1 MAACSG
7 LVGVTSLST
16 TTASSSFL
24 LNSADGGGPPP
35 SSVTMS
41 ATTML
46 SSFSLVVSSCST
58 WLWAASSSRFL
69 LLIKNN
75 TRHEVFILI
84 FDFTSL
90 LSEFKGTSHFFK
102 FCVCLYCDFFIR
114 QLITYMLL
122 ASWIL
127 LASRLYVCQ
136 KPTKSLF
143 LAHVLARAKILD
155 ASKW

>member
-16 TTASSSFL
+16 TTASSSFP
-24 LNSADGGGPPP
+24 LNSVDDGGPPP
-35 SSVTMS
+35 SSVNMS
-41 ATTML
+41 ATTMS

-90 LSEFKGTSHFFK
+90 LSEFKGTSHFYK
-102 FCVCLYCDFFIR
+102 FCGCLYCDFFIR
-114 QLITYMLL
+114 QHVAGVLNFANVKTL
-122 ASWIL
+122 
-127 LASRLYVCQ
+127 RLQ
-136 KPTKSLF
+136 KSY
-143 LAHVLARAKILD
+143 KIFIFGSCLG
-155 ASKW
+155 AGKYQKW